1 MSKTTKE
8 LILLLSLFAI
18 AGALQFFAESLP
30 MALCFYF
37 LPTLYSAYHFGRR
50 HATLTAFACIFLV
63 ILLNFLS
70 SLAPAHRT
78 LILPY
83 ERAFNF
89 AIWGGILTVTS
100 YGMGTL
106 YERKQAMT
114 NDIRDSMSGLLV
126 VLQHFVENEKY
137 SHGENQRVL
146 HLAIQ
151 IAYAMGLGS
160 DRIELVR
167 SAIMLREVS
176 KLGITNDMLYKAA
189 DMNREDVVASFRKR
203 GNPDERAQVMGSS
216 LRRVI
221 PLVVAEQILN
231 EQGARAVNIPIE
243 AHILAVAD
251 AYQQLTSPEKDE
263 RRLSPQQAQQEI
275 IAAAGKRFHSGVIEA
290 FKKSFDETAQGA
302 AAGTMS

>member
-1 MSKTTKE
+1 MRKTTRE

-37 LPTLYSAYHFGRR
+37 LPALYSAYHFGRR
-50 HATLTAFACIFLV
+50 HATLTAVACIILV
-63 ILLNFLS
+63 IALNFLT

-78 LILPY
+78 LVLPQ
-83 ERAFNF
+83 ERIFNF
-89 AIWGGILTVTS
+89 AIWAGILAVTS

-114 NDIRDSMSGLLV
+114 NDIRDSFSGLLV

-137 SHGENQRVL
+137 SQGENQRVL

-160 DRIELVR
+160 ERIELLR

-189 DMNREDVVASFRKR
+189 DMNRDEVVASFRQR
-203 GNPDERAQVMGSS
+203 RNSDERAQAMGNS

-221 PLVVAEQILN
+221 PLVVAEQIVN
-231 EQGARAVNIPIE
+231 EQGARSVNVPVE

-251 AYQQLTSPEKDE
+251 AYRKLTSPDE
-263 RRLSPQQAQQEI
+263 TGHRLSPQQAEQEI
-275 IAAAGKRFHSGVIEA
+275 IAGAGQKFHQGVIEA
-290 FKKSFDETAQGA
+290 FQRSFDDRAQAATAA
-302 AAGTMS
+302 KS